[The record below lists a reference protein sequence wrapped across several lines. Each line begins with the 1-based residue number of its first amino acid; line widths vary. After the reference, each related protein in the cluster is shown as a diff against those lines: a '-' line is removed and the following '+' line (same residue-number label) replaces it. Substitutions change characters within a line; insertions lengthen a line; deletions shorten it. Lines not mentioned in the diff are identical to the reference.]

1 MQINVNQRLEKK
13 LVLLYWLTRIALAII
28 WIWTAFVSWFVY
40 PQAESINW
48 LQKLGL
54 FYETRLFFAAAC
66 LLDLGLGF
74 ATIFYPSHRLWL
86 GQLIL
91 VTFYSFVIAFGL
103 PEFIWHPFGP
113 LIKNLAVFV
122 CLGYLLIVESHWER

>member
-13 LVLLYWLTRIALAII
+13 LVLLYWFTRTTVAII

-54 FYETRLFFAAAC
+54 FFETQLFFAAAC
-66 LLDLGLGF
+66 FLDFGLGV
-74 ATIFYPSHRLWL
+74 ATIFFPSRRLWL
-86 GQLIL
+86 CQLIL
-91 VTFYSFVIAFGL
+91 ITFYSLVIAFGL
-103 PEFIWHPFGP
+103 PEFLWHPFGP

-122 CLGYLLIVESHWER
+122 CVGYLLMLELHSGR

>member
-1 MQINVNQRLEKK
+1 MQINVNQRLEKN
-13 LVLLYWLTRIALAII
+13 LVLLYWFTRTTVAII

-54 FYETRLFFAAAC
+54 FFETRLFFAAAC
-66 LLDLGLGF
+66 LVDLGLGF

-91 VTFYSFVIAFGL
+91 VTFYSLVIAFGL

-113 LIKNLAVFV
+113 LIKNLGVFV
-122 CLGYLLIVESHWER
+122 CLGYLFILEPHYRK